1 MLDKLKQSLRRAK
14 RGLHRPTQSG
24 SAQAATVYSGTTI
37 AAWQLVAS
45 SFGDSERSGLTIPT
59 TTIDSETHG
68 PKTFLLAP
76 KSGTSPTEDI
86 HHHARG
92 GFEVL
97 LSVLEKAA
105 DSFPPFKVLFNGL
118 SRCIGVLEQEA
129 KARQEYQ
136 KLLNQ
141 LNEVCKDLAGYLDSS
156 ITSSIT
162 PVTESILKISDLNT
176 EIELL
181 LRTLQRNKIR
191 QYTEAM
197 GDADEV
203 IECYRRI
210 HMLLGRITLN
220 ASVYTWKTIDEQTTD
235 RRLRR
240 LPDASAAKYKSTES
254 QHLRRVGCAP
264 NTRIEVLEALKAW
277 SSDGTSE
284 KIYWLN
290 GMAGTGK
297 TTIAYSFCDH
307 LQNSYHLGASFFCSR
322 QLPACR
328 DVNRIIP
335 TISSQLALYS
345 LPFRHALSQVLERS
359 KDAHNQPLE
368 EQFQHLVAVPLQ
380 NIAHTFTDNVV
391 IVIDAL
397 DECEDREGVDQ
408 ILDTLISHVG
418 GLPVKFFVSSRPE
431 AMIMDRMRNRE
442 QEGLRSEL
450 HLHELDHT
458 VVQDDIKTYL
468 RIKLKPTEV
477 SDTDFDKL
485 AERSGVLFI
494 YAATVVRYIEYDNFS
509 RSTKRLR
516 LVLNSPAS
524 HSADSDREVDKLY
537 TTILEA
543 AFDDDGLGD
552 SERAEMEMILQT
564 ILCAQEPLSVDTLA
578 ELIGLESSSSVQPA
592 LRPLLSVLNVSR
604 SNGLITTLHESFPN
618 YMFNQ
623 ARSKRFYCDMQQHNA
638 RLARLCFDRIE
649 SVNPAFNICRLES
662 SHIFDEDVPDLD
674 QRVEAAISNGLFYA
688 CQYWGA
694 HLSCSGITNTNSL
707 STKSYE
713 FLSLRLLMWMEI
725 MNLKRCLYEG
735 AAILYKIRAWCAATN
750 QHTGCQLLTQDAYK
764 FVATISASPLSRST
778 PHIYVSALQFWPKSR
793 PISSYYRSRLTS
805 PVKAIGEAIESR
817 PEELILLSTVSH
829 SFGLC
834 IAYSSDGQYI
844 VSNFGYS
851 GLGVWDAQTGRMTG
865 QLEGH
870 EDSVVSVAYSPTGT
884 HIASGSLDC
893 TIRIWD
899 ARNHQPAGEPFQG
912 HSDRVNSI
920 AYSPDSACI
929 VSGSDDKTVRIWDA
943 STGQTIAQ
951 LLEGHTDGVNSVVY
965 SPDGLHVASS
975 SLAQGVVIWDAHTGT
990 MVKRFFKSLD
1000 HGAKS
1005 IAYSPDG
1012 MTIASGSMNSDIRIW
1027 DVSTGRLISQPLT
1040 GHLGPVNSLDYSP
1053 DGACIVSGSHDGTIR
1068 IWGARSGQPIGQPF
1082 HGHNRGVDAVA
1093 YSPDGAHIVSS
1104 SFDETIRVW
1113 DAQPNHFSGQPHANG
1128 HLDSVNSI
1136 SCSPDG
1142 ARFVS
1147 SSLDKTICIWDIHT
1161 GQMIG
1166 EPMKS
1171 DVSVSSIAYSPNG
1184 EYIACGSNSPFPD
1197 SASRHYGIHFWD
1209 LRTGHVAGSPLGD
1222 HAKPITSIAYSPDGA
1237 KIISGSEDKTLRL
1250 WDVHEYRMVRQPFE
1264 GHTDIV
1270 TSVAYSPDGEYVVSG
1285 SHDLTVQVWE
1295 VSTGRAAI
1303 EPLIGHTRSVC
1314 CVAFS
1319 PDGKHV
1325 ASGSS
1330 DSTIRVWDI
1339 ATGEMMRQLKQ
1350 EPYGTQNSLAYSPN
1364 GAYIVSGSDFISIW
1378 DAQTGQLVGSPL
1390 KGHTDLV
1397 NSVAYSSNNLYV
1409 VSGSRDKNIRIW
1421 RVGDISATRSSLE
1434 AEQTQFQVVE
1444 HSGLDWEMDED
1455 GWVIKNESQLLVW
1468 VPFDLRPGLW
1478 RARNTAVIS
1487 RMGALQLDFGEANIG
1502 QKWQRCYPIQ

>member
-1 MLDKLKQSLRRAK
+1 MLNKLKQTLRRAK
-14 RGLHRPTQSG
+14 GGLRRPTQSG
-24 SAQAATVYSGTTI
+24 SAQVATVYSGTTI
-37 AAWQLVAS
+37 GAWQLVAS

-59 TTIDSETHG
+59 TTIDSETHD
-68 PKTFLLAP
+68 PKAFLLAP
-76 KSGTSPTEDI
+76 KSDTSPTEDI

-105 DSFPPFKVLFNGL
+105 DSFPPFKVLVNGL
-118 SRCIGVLEQEA
+118 SRCIGVLEQKA
-129 KARQEYQ
+129 KARQEYEN
-136 KLLNQ
+136 LLNQ

-156 ITSSIT
+156 MTSSIT

-181 LRTLQRNKIR
+181 LRKLQRNKIR
-191 QYTEAM
+191 QYGEAM

-210 HMLLGRITLN
+210 HMLLGRVTLN
-220 ASVYTWKTIDEQTTD
+220 ANVYIWKIIDEQTMD
-235 RRLRR
+235 RRLQQ
-240 LPDASAAKYKSTES
+240 LPNAPAAKYKSAES
-254 QHLRRVGCAP
+254 QNLRRVGCAP

-277 SSDGTSE
+277 ASDGTSE

-328 DVNRIIP
+328 DVSRIIP
-335 TISSQLALYS
+335 TISSQLALFS
-345 LPFRHALSQVLERS
+345 LPFRHTLSQILERS
-359 KDAHNQPLE
+359 KDAHNQPLG

-397 DECEDREGVDQ
+397 DECEDREGVNQ
-408 ILDTLISHVG
+408 LLDTLISHVG
-418 GLPVKFFVSSRPE
+418 ELPVKFFVSSRPE
-431 AMIMDRMRNRE
+431 AMIMDRMRSRE
-442 QEGLRSEL
+442 QGLRSEL
-450 HLHELDHT
+450 HLHELNHI
-458 VVQDDIKTYL
+458 VVRDDIKTYL

-485 AERSGVLFI
+485 AERSGVFFI

-509 RSTKRLR
+509 RSAKRLR
-516 LVLNSPAS
+516 LVLDSPAS
-524 HSADSDREVDKLY
+524 HSTDSDKEIDKLY

-552 SERAEMEMILQT
+552 SERAEMETILQT

-592 LRPLLSVLNVSR
+592 LRSLLSVLNVSR

-638 RLARLCFDRIE
+638 RLGQLCFDRIE

-662 SHIFDEDVPDLD
+662 SQIFDEDVPNLD
-674 QRVEAAISNGLFYA
+674 QRVEAAISSGLFYA

-694 HLSCSGITNTNSL
+694 HLNLSGITGGL
-707 STKSYE
+707 STKFYE
-713 FLSLRLLMWMEI
+713 FLSLRLLLWMEI

-735 AAILYKIRAWCAATN
+735 AAILYKTRAWCAATN

-793 PISSYYRSRLTS
+793 PISSHYRSRLSS

-834 IAYSSDGQYI
+834 IAYSPNGQYI

-884 HIASGSLDC
+884 RIASGSRDRN
-893 TIRIWD
+893 IRIWD

-912 HSDRVNSI
+912 HSDQVNSI
-920 AYSPDSACI
+920 AYSPDSAYI

-975 SLAQGVVIWDAHTGT
+975 SLAHGVVIWDTYTGT
-990 MVKRFFKSLD
+990 IVRILSRNLD
-1000 HGAKS
+1000 DGTKS

-1012 MTIASGSMNSDIRIW
+1012 MAIACGSMNNDIRIW
-1027 DVSTGRLISQPLT
+1027 DVGTGQLTSQPFT
-1040 GHLGPVNSLDYSP
+1040 GHLGLINSLDYSP
-1053 DGACIVSGSHDGTIR
+1053 DGAHIVSGSQDGTIR
-1068 IWGARSGQPIGQPF
+1068 IWDARSGQAIGQPF
-1082 HGHNRGVDAVA
+1082 YGHNRGVDSVA

-1113 DAQPNHFSGQPHANG
+1113 DAQPNQFLGQPHANG
-1128 HLDSVNSI
+1128 HLDSVNSV

-1142 ARFVS
+1142 AHFVS

-1171 DVSVSSIAYSPNG
+1171 DVLVSSIAYSPNG
-1184 EYIACGSNSPFPD
+1184 AYIACGSSSLFPD

-1209 LRTGHVAGSPLGD
+1209 LRTRHIVGSPLGD

-1237 KIISGSEDKTLRL
+1237 KIISASEDKTLRL
-1250 WDVHEYRMVRQPFE
+1250 WDVHEYRMVGQPFE

-1270 TSVAYSPDGEYVVSG
+1270 TSVAYSPDGEYIVSG
-1285 SHDLTVQVWE
+1285 SQDFTVRVWE
-1295 VSTGRAAI
+1295 VSSGRAAL

-1330 DSTIRVWDI
+1330 DSTIRVWDVT
-1339 ATGEMMRQLKQ
+1339 TGEMMQKLKQ
-1350 EPYGTQNSLAYSPN
+1350 QPYGTHNSLAYSPN

-1378 DAQTGQLVGSPL
+1378 DAHTGQLVGSPL
-1390 KGHTDLV
+1390 KGHTDSV
-1397 NSVAYSSNNLYV
+1397 NSVAFSSDSSYI

-1421 RVGDISATRSSLE
+1421 RVGDVSATLSSLE
-1434 AEQTQFQVVE
+1434 AEQTGFQVVE
-1444 HSGLDWEMDED
+1444 HSRLEWEMDED
-1455 GWVIKNESQLLVW
+1455 GWVIKDGSQLLVW

-1478 RARNTAVIS
+1478 RACNTAVIS
-1487 RMGALQLDFGEANIG
+1487 RMGALQLDLRDANIG
-1502 QKWQRCYPIQ
+1502 QEWQRCYPA

>member
-1 MLDKLKQSLRRAK
+1 MLNKLKQTLHRAK
-14 RGLHRPTQSG
+14 RGLRRPTQSG

-59 TTIDSETHG
+59 TTIDSETHDS
-68 PKTFLLAP
+68 KTFLLAP
-76 KSGTSPTEDI
+76 KSDTSPTEDI
-86 HHHARG
+86 RHHARG

-129 KARQEYQ
+129 KGRQEY
-136 KLLNQ
+136 KNLLNQ
-141 LNEVCKDLAGYLDSS
+141 LNEVCKDLAGYLDNSM
-156 ITSSIT
+156 TSSIT
-162 PVTESILKISDLNT
+162 PVIESILKISDLNT

-181 LRTLQRNKIR
+181 LRKLQRNKIW

-220 ASVYTWKTIDEQTTD
+220 TNVYLWKIIDEQTTD

-264 NTRIEVLEALKAW
+264 DTRIEVLEALKAW
-277 SSDGTSE
+277 ASDGTSE

-307 LQNSYHLGASFFCSR
+307 LQNSCHLGASFFCSR

-335 TISSQLALYS
+335 TISSQLALFS
-345 LPFRHALSQVLERS
+345 LPFRHALSQILERS

-380 NIAHTFTDNVV
+380 NIARTFTDNVV
-391 IVIDAL
+391 LVIDAL
-397 DECEDREGVDQ
+397 DECEDREGVDK

-431 AMIMDRMRNRE
+431 AMIMDRMRSHER
-442 QEGLRSEL
+442 GLRLEL

-468 RIKLKPTEV
+468 RIKLKPIEV
-477 SDTDFDKL
+477 SDADFDKL

-509 RSTKRLR
+509 RSAKRLR
-516 LVLNSPAS
+516 LVLDSPAS
-524 HSADSDREVDKLY
+524 HSTDSDREIDKLY

-552 SERAEMEMILQT
+552 SERVEMEMILQS

-578 ELIGLESSSSVQPA
+578 ELIGLESSTSVQPD
-592 LRPLLSVLNVSR
+592 LRPLLSVLNVSK

-623 ARSKRFYCDMQQHNA
+623 TRSKRFYCDMQQHNA
-638 RLARLCFDRIE
+638 RLGQLCFDRIE

-662 SHIFDEDVPDLD
+662 SHIFDEDVPNLD

-694 HLSCSGITNTNSL
+694 HLSCSGTADTNSL
-707 STKSYE
+707 STKFFE
-713 FLSLRLLMWMEI
+713 FLSQRLLLWMEI

-735 AAILYKIRAWCAATN
+735 AAVLYKIRAWCAATN
-750 QHTGCQLLTQDAYK
+750 QHTGYELLTQDAYK

-793 PISSYYRSRLTS
+793 PISRYYRSRLTS

-817 PEELILLSTVSH
+817 PEELILLSAVSH
-829 SFGLC
+829 SFGSC
-834 IAYSSDGQYI
+834 IAYSPDGQCI
-844 VSNFGYS
+844 VSSFGSS
-851 GLGVWDAQTGRMTG
+851 GLGIWDAQTGRMMG

-870 EDSVVSVAYSPTGT
+870 EDFVVTAAYSPTGT
-884 HIASGSLDC
+884 HIASGSRDS

-899 ARNHQPAGEPFQG
+899 ARNNQPAGEPFQG
-912 HSDRVNSI
+912 HSDQVNSI
-920 AYSPDSACI
+920 AYSPDSAYI

-943 STGQTIAQ
+943 FTGQTIAQ

-975 SLAQGVVIWDAHTGT
+975 SLAQGVIIWDAHTSIMVRRLSGGLDGGT
-990 MVKRFFKSLD
+990 
-1000 HGAKS
+1000 KS

-1012 MTIASGSMNSDIRIW
+1012 MAIASGSMSNDIRIW
-1027 DVSTGRLISQPLT
+1027 NANTGQLITQPLT
-1040 GHLGPVNSLDYSP
+1040 GHLGPINSLDYSS
-1053 DGACIVSGSHDGTIR
+1053 DGAYIVSGSQDGTIR
-1068 IWGARSGQPIGQPF
+1068 IWSARSGQPIGQPF
-1082 HGHNRGVDAVA
+1082 HGHNRGVDAVT
-1093 YSPDGAHIVSS
+1093 YSPDGARIVSS

-1113 DAQPNHFSGQPHANG
+1113 DAQPNQFLGQPHANG
-1128 HLDSVNSI
+1128 HLDSVNSV
-1136 SCSPDG
+1136 SRSPDG

-1161 GQMIG
+1161 GQMLG
-1166 EPMKS
+1166 ELMKS
-1171 DVSVSSIAYSPNG
+1171 DVSVSSVAYSPNG
-1184 EYIACGSNSPFPD
+1184 EYIACGSNSLFPD
-1197 SASRHYGIHFWD
+1197 SAARHYGIHFRD
-1209 LRTGHVAGSPLGD
+1209 ARTGHVAGSPLGD
-1222 HAKPITSIAYSPDGA
+1222 HTKPITSIAYSPDGV
-1237 KIISGSEDKTLRL
+1237 KIISASEDKTLRL
-1250 WDVHEYRMVRQPFE
+1250 WDVHEHRMIGQPFE

-1270 TSVAYSPDGEYVVSG
+1270 TSVAYSPDGGYVVSG
-1285 SHDLTVQVWE
+1285 SHDLTVRVWE
-1295 VSTGRAAI
+1295 VSTGRVVL

-1330 DSTIRVWDI
+1330 DGTIRVWDI
-1339 ATGEMMRQLKQ
+1339 ATGEMMQKLKQ
-1350 EPYGTQNSLAYSPN
+1350 EPYGTQNSLVYSPN

-1378 DAQTGQLVGSPL
+1378 DAQTGQLVGSQL
-1390 KGHTDLV
+1390 KGHTDSV
-1397 NSVAYSSNNLYV
+1397 NSVTYSSDNLYV

-1434 AEQTQFQVVE
+1434 AEQTRLQMAE
-1444 HSGLDWEMDED
+1444 HSDLDWEMNED
-1455 GWVIKNESQLLVW
+1455 GWVIKDESQLLVW

-1487 RMGALQLDFGEANIG
+1487 RMGAIKLDFGDANIG
-1502 QKWQRCYPIQ
+1502 KKWQRCFSA